1 MKFVT
6 DNMRFDVRQA
16 VRDLE
21 SVTSGEMV
29 CAVSQSS
36 ARYVMFPLLWA
47 ALLALMLPVLNNV
60 LPRAPISFGIQTGV
74 FIVLAVVFLTTRFR
88 IWLTP
93 KEVREA
99 NCRRAAFEQFFRLKL
114 HQTAQ
119 GTGVLL
125 FVSVDEHYVE
135 LLADQG
141 INTKVLPNEWDGV
154 VDAFIGHVRAGKV
167 HDGFVEAVKSCK
179 TILAKHFPVSE
190 GDKNELT
197 DGLVELPE
205 SPFLS

>member
-21 SVTSGEMV
+21 TATSGEMV
-29 CAVSQSS
+29 CVVAQSS
-36 ARYVMFPLLWA
+36 ARYVLFPVIWA
-47 ALLALMLPVLNNV
+47 ALIALMLPVLNNF

-74 FIVLAVVFLTTRFR
+74 FIGLALLFLATRFR

-93 KEVREA
+93 KDVREA

-114 HQTAQ
+114 HKTGQ

-141 INTKVLPNEWDGV
+141 INDKVLPNEWDGV
-154 VDAFIGHVRAGKV
+154 VDAFIVHIRAGKV

-179 TILAKHFPVSE
+179 HILAKHFPIAE